1 MKNLFLSLL
10 AIATIIMF
18 SCNKDE
24 LGSSNLL
31 SSEEEAIISND
42 AAAEEVSEVVDYEVD
57 LFSGSTE
64 SISLVSSSLKTSGT
78 DFFGGRY
85 RFGLPPVITIE
96 KTDGGFPMTITLDY
110 GEGTELINGRIISG
124 TISIVLSAPPRTNG
138 ATRTVTFN
146 NFYVDAVN
154 IAGTRTM
161 TFNAGEGNGITWNVV
176 GSFVITFSDGTYIE
190 RETEKTRE
198 FVAGYDT
205 PGDFSDDVFN
215 ISGFVNSV
223 SSEGY
228 TFSRVTI
235 TPLVRLGT
243 CRYIV
248 EGIVQMS
255 MNDEVFA
262 ELNYGDG
269 TCDDIATITKDGEE
283 RQITLGKRHRIRN
296 L

>member
-1 MKNLFLSLL
+1 MKNLLLSLL
-10 AIATIIMF
+10 AVVALVLF

-24 LGSSNLL
+24 STPSNLIN
-31 SSEEEAIISND
+31 SEDEAIVAND
-42 AAAEEVSEVVDYEVD
+42 AAAEEITEVADYEVD

-64 SISLVSSSLKTSGT
+64 SINQAESSLKTT
-78 DFFGGRY
+78 ADFWWGRY
-85 RFGLPPVITIE
+85 RLGLPPVITIE
-96 KTDGGFPMTITLDY
+96 KTDGGFPITITLDY
-110 GEGTELINGRIISG
+110 GDGTELLNGRVISG
-124 TISIVLSAPPRTNG
+124 TITIVVSAPPRTDG
-138 ATRTVTFN
+138 ATRTVTYN
-146 NFYVDAVN
+146 NFYVDSVN

-161 TFNAGEGNGITWNVV
+161 TFNAENGISWSIV
-176 GSFVITFSDGTYIE
+176 GTMVITFPDGTYIT
-190 RETEKTRE
+190 RETERTRA

-215 ISGFVNSV
+215 INGYVNSV

-228 TFSRVTI
+228 TFSRLIV

-248 EGIVQMS
+248 EGIVQIS
-255 MNDEVFA
+255 RDGEVVA

-283 RQITLGKRHRIRN
+283 IQITLGIRHRIRN
-296 L
+296 F